1 MRWREF
7 GWVEPRM
14 ASSWDE
20 RTMKLLEN
28 SSGLGEKETPR
39 FSDRQ
44 GMRHK
49 ASG

>member
-7 GWVEPRM
+7 GWVEPRA

-20 RTMKLLEN
+20 GTMKLLGN
-28 SSGLGEKETPR
+28 SRGLGEKETLH